1 MSTQQTKIFYMG
13 ATGFIGG
20 AVLNRLLEHP
30 DASTFAFTA
39 LVRSS
44 LKASK
49 LEAIGVKAVVGSL
62 KDEPLVESLAADADM
77 IISMA
82 DCDDVD
88 IAKSYL
94 RGMKKCFEV
103 TGKAPI
109 LLHTVGVLADNSA
122 GFYNASATIYND
134 ADPDQIETL
143 AITQQHRTVDIELV
157 KADKEGYMK
166 AYLVLPSMIYGL
178 GQGCLVDLGIQNQF
192 SIQIP
197 QIIQAS
203 LARDLYIILFNLI
216 RQNPDSVAHGREG
229 FYFGIASEYNLYD
242 VGKAIGE
249 KLVSLGRATTS
260 EPTTFTDE
268 EINLHFGGSTFWGT
282 NSRGLS
288 TRSKSIGWNPKKTAK
303 DLAAS
308 IGPEVDAIL
317 QLNAARERGESAQP
331 INAYIPIPQ
340 AA

>member
-1 MSTQQTKIFYMG
+1 
-13 ATGFIGG
+13 
-20 AVLNRLLEHP
+20 
-30 DASTFAFTA
+30 
-39 LVRSS
+39 
-44 LKASK
+44 
-49 LEAIGVKAVVGSL
+49 
-62 KDEPLVESLAADADM
+62 M

-82 DCDDVD
+82 DCGDVD

-94 RGMKKCFEV
+94 RGMKKRFEA
-103 TGKAPI
+103 TGKPHI
-109 LLHTVGVLADNSA
+109 LLHT
-122 GFYNASATIYND
+122 ASSQITLLVSTIH
-134 ADPDQIETL
+134 PPLSMTML
-143 AITQQHRTVDIELV
+143 TRTKSKHWQQHRTVDIELV

-178 GQGCLVDLGIQNQF
+178 GQGRLVDLGIQNKF

-197 QIIQAS
+197 QLIQAA
-203 LARDLYIILFNLI
+203 LARGRGGMVGAGTNVWGNVHIEDIADLYIILFNLI

-260 EPTTFTDE
+260 QPTTFTDE
-268 EINLHFGGSTFWGT
+268 EINLYFGGSTFWGT

-317 QLNAARERGESAQP
+317 QLNAARERRESAQP
-331 INAYIPIPQ
+331 VNSYIPISQ